1 MHTVSYPTEANLNDV
16 VSDKGANRTML
27 TEFFEAN
34 KKFEWARGIFHRDFP
49 AYFVWVSGRKCW
61 KNRSDRTQIGRI
73 MSAHSAEGERHYLRV
88 LLNHVTGA
96 TSFEDLRTINGII
109 FPMFCEAAEKRG
121 LIEVVRLPKRGV
133 LLRLITLSMS
143 ELVRPNVSRCHFHF
157 EGYLP
162 LF

>member
-1 MHTVSYPTEANLNDV
+1 VESFIEISLHTLSGFQVGSVGKTGVIAHKLEESCLLIRP
-16 VSDKGANRTML
+16 KG
-27 TEFFEAN
+27 
-34 KKFEWARGIFHRDFP
+34 RGTI
-49 AYFVWVSGRKCW
+49 SG
-61 KNRSDRTQIGRI
+61 
-73 MSAHSAEGERHYLRV
+73 V

-96 TSFEDLRTINGII
+96 TSFEDLRTINSII
-109 FPMFCEAAEKRG
+109 FPMFREAAEKRG